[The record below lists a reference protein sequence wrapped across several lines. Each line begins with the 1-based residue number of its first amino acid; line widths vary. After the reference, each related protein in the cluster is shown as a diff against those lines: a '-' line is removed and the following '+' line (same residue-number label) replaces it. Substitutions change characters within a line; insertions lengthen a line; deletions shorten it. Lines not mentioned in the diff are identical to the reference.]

1 MWKKFLIKRLINIFI
16 LLIGIT
22 AISFCV
28 IHLAPGSPVDIQTSL
43 NPKITKEYKERLR
56 KLYGLDKPLY
66 VQYFNWLKN
75 VAKFNFGYSFA
86 PDHKKVITKIKE
98 RIGITITINLIS
110 IILIFFIAIPIG
122 VICAVNEN
130 NWIDK
135 ILTTFVYIGYAM
147 PSFWFALLVMIFF
160 GIYLGWLPI
169 SGIKSLN
176 HDYLSFWGRIMDY
189 TKHLILPL
197 LVSTFG
203 GIAGLSR
210 YVRNNMVEVLKT
222 EYILAAKGR
231 GIPEKTVYFKHALK
245 NVMLPVITIV
255 GLSIPGLIG
264 GSVIFESI
272 FGIPGMGQLFYQS
285 VMSRDY
291 PVIMGILTIG
301 SFLTLI
307 GNLIADICYSL
318 ADPRVKIGEQ

>member
-1 MWKKFLIKRLINIFI
+1 MFFYIIKRIVNIFV

-22 AISFCV
+22 AISFAV
-28 IHLAPGSPVDIQTSL
+28 IHLAPGGPVELASSL
-43 NPKITKEYKERLR
+43 NPKMTKEVRERLY

-66 VQYFNWLKN
+66 VQYLQWLKK
-75 VAKFNFGYSFA
+75 VAKLDFGYSFA

-98 RIGITITINLIS
+98 RIGITVVINLIS
-110 IILIFFIAIPIG
+110 IILIFIISIPIG
-122 VICAVNEN
+122 VICAKNEN

-135 ILTTFVYIGYAM
+135 SLTTFVYIGYAM
-147 PSFWFALLVMIFF
+147 PSFWFALLLMIFF
-160 GIYLGWLPI
+160 GIHLRILPI

-176 HDYLSFWGRIMDY
+176 HDYLSFWGKFTDY
-189 TKHLILPL
+189 VKHLILPL

-222 EYILAAKGR
+222 EYILSAKGR
-231 GIPEKTVYFKHALK
+231 GIPEKKIYYKHALK
-245 NVMLPVITIV
+245 NVLLPVITII

-301 SFLTLI
+301 AILTLI
-307 GNLIADICYSL
+307 GNLIADICYSI
-318 ADPRVKIGEQ
+318 ADPRVKLK

>member
-1 MWKKFLIKRLINIFI
+1 MKVILKRILTIII
-16 LLIGIT
+16 LLFGIT
-22 AISFCV
+22 AISFSV
-28 IHLAPGSPVDIQTSL
+28 IHLAPGGPIEMQSSL
-43 NPKITKEYKERLR
+43 NPKMTKEVRERLY

-66 VQYFNWLKN
+66 IQYFNWLKN
-75 VAKFNFGYSFA
+75 IAKLDFGYSFA

-110 IILIFFIAIPIG
+110 IILIFIIAIPIG

-135 ILTTFVYIGYAM
+135 MLTTFVYIGYAM

-176 HDYLSFWGRIMDY
+176 HEYLSWWGKLMDY
-189 TKHLILPL
+189 TKHLILPI

-222 EYILAAKGR
+222 EFILAAKGR
-231 GIPEKTVYFKHALK
+231 GLPESKIYYKHALK
-245 NVMLPVITIV
+245 NVMLPVITII

-285 VMSRDY
+285 VMARDY

-307 GNLIADICYSL
+307 GNLIADICYSI
-318 ADPRVKIGEQ
+318 ADPRVKLNEKG